1 MRTDRRAEER
11 GRGSAEGAVAVTRPA
26 AGDGAGPS
34 GAPTGTGPRQIRRR
48 GARLS
53 PAQALFRRLFL
64 SNGLVFT
71 AGTLVL
77 AVSPVTVSA
86 PVLPAEVPVLIV
98 GLGVILAV
106 NAILLRKSLAPLEA
120 LTALM
125 RRVDLMGSSA
135 RLTDR
140 GNGDLADLIESFN
153 AMLDRLEAERSFS
166 TAHVLAAQ
174 EAERQRIAQELH
186 DEIGQTLTV
195 ALLELKRVV
204 DRAPRNLREELQAV
218 QETVRSSLDEVR
230 QVARR
235 LRPGVLEDL
244 GLLSAL
250 SALAA
255 EFSRA
260 SGVPVERRCDPDL
273 PELSSEAELVIYR
286 IAQESLTNIS
296 RHAKASRVWL
306 TLTAERGMVR
316 LRITDDGR
324 GGVDREGAGIR
335 GMRERALLIGARL
348 SIDSP
353 PGEGTEVLLEV
364 PLAGRTAERGG

>member
-1 MRTDRRAEER
+1 
-11 GRGSAEGAVAVTRPA
+11 
-26 AGDGAGPS
+26 
-34 GAPTGTGPRQIRRR
+34 
-48 GARLS
+48 
-53 PAQALFRRLFL
+53 
-64 SNGLVFT
+64 
-71 AGTLVL
+71 
-77 AVSPVTVSA
+77 
-86 PVLPAEVPVLIV
+86 
-98 GLGVILAV
+98 
-106 NAILLRKSLAPLEA
+106 
-120 LTALM
+120 
-125 RRVDLMGSSA
+125 
-135 RLTDR
+135 
-140 GNGDLADLIESFN
+140 
-153 AMLDRLEAERSFS
+153 
-166 TAHVLAAQ
+166 
-174 EAERQRIAQELH
+174 
-186 DEIGQTLTV
+186 
-195 ALLELKRVV
+195 KRVV

-353 PGEGTEVLLEV
+353 PGEGTEVLPEV
-364 PLAGRTAERGG
+364 PLAGRTAHRGGCGCAVGGEVDRKMTGTRDAQRTVTRILLADDHALVRRGLRLILDAEPDLTVVAEAADGAEAVAAAREGEVDLAILDIAMPRMTG

>member
-1 MRTDRRAEER
+1 MGVSRSAAGERAEGL
-11 GRGSAEGAVAVTRPA
+11 GRRLF
-26 AGDGAGPS
+26 
-34 GAPTGTGPRQIRRR
+34 RRR
-48 GARLS
+48 GKRLS
-53 PAQALFRRLFL
+53 PAQALFRRLFVF
-64 SNGLVFT
+64 NGLVFT
-71 AGTLVL
+71 VGTLVL
-77 AVSPVTVSA
+77 AVSPATVSS
-86 PVLPAEVPVLIV
+86 PVLLTEVPVLIV

-106 NAILLRKSLAPLEA
+106 NGFLLRASLAPLEA
-120 LTALM
+120 LTTLM
-125 RRVDLMGSSA
+125 RRVDLMGSSG
-135 RLTDR
+135 RLTDS
-140 GNGDLADLIESFN
+140 GNGDLTDVIDTFN
-153 AMLDRLEAERSFS
+153 AMLDRLEAERSTS
-166 TAHVLAAQ
+166 TAHALAAQ
-174 EAERQRIAQELH
+174 EGERQRIAQELH

-204 DRAPRNLREELQAV
+204 DRAPQELREELHAV

-286 IAQESLTNIS
+286 IAQESLTNVT

-306 TLTAERGMVR
+306 SLRAERGMVR
-316 LRITDDGR
+316 LRITDDGC
-324 GGVDREGAGIR
+324 GGVVREGAGIR

-353 PGEGTEVLLEV
+353 PGEGTQVLLEV
-364 PLAGRTAERGG
+364 PLAGRTAERGR

>member
-1 MRTDRRAEER
+1 MGVSRSATGER
-11 GRGSAEGAVAVTRPA
+11 SAE
-26 AGDGAGPS
+26 S
-34 GAPTGTGPRQIRRR
+34 GRRLLRRR

-53 PAQALFRRLFL
+53 PAQALFRRLFVF
-64 SNGLVFT
+64 NGLVFT
-71 AGTLVL
+71 VGTLVL
-77 AVSPVTVSA
+77 ALSPATVSSPVLLT
-86 PVLPAEVPVLIV
+86 EVPVLIV

-106 NAILLRKSLAPLEA
+106 NAFLLRASLAPLEA
-120 LTALM
+120 LTTLM
-125 RRVDLMGSSA
+125 RRVDLLGSSG
-135 RLTDR
+135 RLTDS
-140 GNGDLADLIESFN
+140 GNGDLTDVIDTFN
-153 AMLDRLEAERSFS
+153 AMLDRLEAERSTS

-174 EAERQRIAQELH
+174 EGERQRIAQELH

-204 DRAPRNLREELQAV
+204 DRAPQELREELHAV

-286 IAQESLTNIS
+286 IAQESLTNVT

-306 TLTAERGMVR
+306 SLRAERDTVR
-316 LRITDDGR
+316 LRITDDGC
-324 GGVDREGAGIR
+324 GGVVDEGAGIR

-353 PGEGTEVLLEV
+353 PGEGTQVLLEV
-364 PLAGRTAERGG
+364 PLAGRTAERGR